1 MTAET
6 KEDVKKPTRQTKPKP
21 QTDGEKIA
29 EANKEAGRFVLTEKG
44 WEFK

>member
-1 MTAET
+1 MTDAA
-6 KEDVKKPTRQTKPKP
+6 KEDVNKLTRQTKPKP

-44 WEFK
+44 WEYK